1 MSEILFTRFIY
12 PNKGFTVQNH
22 AKDIKLKEPS
32 FFEIKI
38 PVNLLILNFFIF
50 QIIFHISTATLS
62 SVAAKQ
68 NILSFEGLMSF
79 TFDMWFIVILFSIGL
94 FSYAK
99 VKKQADMLLI
109 TFIALPALI
118 ALSSLMRN
126 ASSIIVFTL
135 VVVISFLICRFNYH
149 KLSTKYL
156 EEAAKKNE
164 RRY

>member
-1 MSEILFTRFIY
+1 M
-12 PNKGFTVQNH
+12 QNY
-22 AKDIKLKEPS
+22 AKHIELKEPR

-38 PVNLLILNFFIF
+38 PVNLLMLNFFIF

-99 VKKQADMLLI
+99 IKKQVDVLLI
-109 TFIALPALI
+109 VFVSLPTLI
-118 ALSSLMRN
+118 ILCSFMRN
-126 ASSIIVFTL
+126 ASSIIVLIL
-135 VVVISFLICRFNYH
+135 VAVISFLICRFNYQ

-156 EEAAKKNE
+156 EAAAKENE
-164 RRY
+164 SRY